1 MHKNTKNHF
10 LQVFQSKDGKWTCI
24 QQRSPTLK
32 GKRQEFIDNIIQFA
46 SKFKQVVI
54 LTSMDASRRLDSQIN
69 GPPFRVLGDE
79 SDEYVVK
86 SKALGIPVLEKIETD
101 EKEEHHKL
109 HLPGS
114 GLARQLYE
122 QLKDQVTT
130 TLLIMFALE
139 GGKNI
144 GAYIYAHV
152 LNLTNYYDKI
162 DNVQDSIEFANYVN
176 TLLTIQTDIKGWTP
190 PKSWEFLFG
199 TPFNAELYQ

>member
-1 MHKNTKNHF
+1 MT
-10 LQVFQSKDGKWTCI
+10 
-24 QQRSPTLK
+24 
-32 GKRQEFIDNIIQFA
+32 QFA
-46 SKFKQVVI
+46 TQFARIVI

-69 GPPFRVLGDE
+69 GPPFRVLGQE
-79 SDEYVVK
+79 GSEYVAK
-86 SKALGIPVLEKIETD
+86 SAALGIPVLEHIEHEE
-101 EKEEHHKL
+101 EKQEEKKKKEL

-122 QLKDQVTT
+122 ELKDKKVET

-139 GGKNI
+139 G
-144 GAYIYAHV
+144 
-152 LNLTNYYDKI
+152 

-176 TLLTIQTDIKGWTP
+176 TLLKIQTEELKSWTP